1 MLVTSYSLHDPTGY
15 GEESRYKGTFVPIP
29 SAARLFSRRNPEEIE
44 DMHITTPWRGV
55 TYYWRD
61 RTCRAG
67 CSYGGTALGSINT
80 KIALSALVVAIILAA
95 PTISAA
101 QDNYPSR
108 PIKFVFPYAA
118 GSLGDV
124 LARLV
129 GEKLTISL
137 GQPVIVENR
146 PGASGNIGAEA
157 VARAEPDGYTLLFT
171 PPPPLAMN
179 QSLFPKLGFDPDAF
193 VPVTTIAAV
202 PNVLVVHPKVP
213 ALSIEDL
220 IAFAKAQPN
229 KLSYASTGSGGTPHL
244 TAEMLKARMGI
255 HIVHVPYKG
264 VPPALTDLI
273 SGQVDM
279 MFANLGDALQ
289 HIKSGKLKALAIGSS
304 ARFPALS
311 NLPTI
316 SEGLPDFVSDTWFAV
331 AAPPKTP
338 SAIAIRLSAAIA
350 ETLKL
355 PDVVKRLQDFSAT
368 PIGGSPVETAALI
381 KHESQRWRDVIVSAG
396 IKPD

>member
-1 MLVTSYSLHDPTGY
+1 VG
-15 GEESRYKGTFVPIP
+15 R
-29 SAARLFSRRNPEEIE
+29 
-44 DMHITTPWRGV
+44 
-55 TYYWRD
+55 
-61 RTCRAG
+61 
-67 CSYGGTALGSINT
+67 INS
-80 KIALSALVVAIILAA
+80 KIALSAIVVAVLLAA
-95 PTISAA
+95 PTISPT
-101 QDNYPSR
+101 QDNYPNR
-108 PIKFVFPYAA
+108 PVKLVFPYAA

-146 PGASGNIGAEA
+146 PGASGNLGAEA
-157 VARAEPDGYTLLFT
+157 IARAEPDGYTLLFT
-171 PPPPLAMN
+171 PPPPLAIN

-193 VPVTTIAAV
+193 VPLTIVAAV
-202 PNVLVVHPKVP
+202 PNVLVVHPRVS
-213 ALSIEDL
+213 AANVEDL
-220 IAFAKAQPN
+220 IAFARAQPN

-255 HIVHVPYKG
+255 QIVHVPYKG

-289 HIKSGKLKALAIGSS
+289 HIKSGKLKALAIGSRT
-304 ARFPALS
+304 RFQGLP
-311 NLPTI
+311 NLPAM
-316 SEGLPDFVSDTWFAV
+316 SEVLPDFVSDTWFAV

-338 SAIAIRLSAAIA
+338 SAVAIRLSAAIA
-350 ETLKL
+350 DTHKL
-355 PDVVKRLQDFSAT
+355 PDVGKRLQDFSAT
-368 PIGGSPVETAALI
+368 PVGSSPVETAALI
-381 KHESQRWRDVIVSAG
+381 KQESQRWRQVITSAS